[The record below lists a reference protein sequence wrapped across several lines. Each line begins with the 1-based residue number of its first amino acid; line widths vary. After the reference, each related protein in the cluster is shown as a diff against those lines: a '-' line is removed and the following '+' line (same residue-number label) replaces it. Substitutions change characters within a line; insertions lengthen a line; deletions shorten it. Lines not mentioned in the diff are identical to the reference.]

1 MFISAFSVIVNIWKQ
16 PKCLST
22 DEWIKN
28 LRCMY
33 TMEHYSALRKN
44 EIMPF
49 ATRWMD
55 LETFIPSEVTQRQIS
70 YSITY
75 MWHLKKWYK

>member
-1 MFISAFSVIVNIWKQ
+1 MWY
-16 PKCLST
+16 T
-22 DEWIKN
+22 E
-28 LRCMY
+28 
-33 TMEHYSALRKN
+33 TMEYYSALIKN

-55 LETFIPSEVTQRQIS
+55 LETFILSEVTQRQIS

>member
-1 MFISAFSVIVNIWKQ
+1 MWY
-16 PKCLST
+16 T
-22 DEWIKN
+22 E
-28 LRCMY
+28 
-33 TMEHYSALRKN
+33 TMEYYSALIKN